1 MLRGLRWLLPI
12 SLALLPLGCARLAA
26 KEQAPATTQT
36 PATTDGQATT
46 DDQAAGITWSYDY
59 QASLAQAKEQ
69 NKPLMVDVFATWCTP
84 CQQMDEDLFS
94 RADVGEASRGFVCV
108 KLDGEK
114 YPDLRDKL
122 EVSNYPTVLF
132 LSPDER
138 EISRSEAKVSHRI
151 MLRVMDAAAE
161 KARSPESS
169 FD

>member
-26 KEQAPATTQT
+26 KEQAP
-36 PATTDGQATT
+36 ATT

-84 CQQMDEDLFS
+84 CQQMDEDVFS
-94 RADVGEASRGFVCV
+94 RDVGEASREFVCV
-108 KLDGEK
+108 KVDGEK

-132 LSPDER
+132 LDPDER